1 MISRR
6 LLIFFIKQINLF
18 ETSRFYIYMYKS
30 FFAFLFILITIQI
43 RCVAQVPGFFM
54 KEEQRKV
61 VIPFYP
67 SNSLIIIP
75 VSINGHTPLN
85 FLVDTGVR
93 SNILFSKKL
102 GDALGLE
109 YTRRLKLVGAD
120 GSDDLMAS
128 VSPINHFDLGPVE
141 GIFQSLLVL
150 EQEFLEL
157 ESVIGIPI
165 YGIIGYEFF
174 KFNPIK
180 IDYDNGLMTF
190 YRHDAM
196 RWKPLFYRKTHL
208 SIEENKPYI
217 QAKVKQKD
225 GSILFPKLLIDTG
238 ANHGLLLNRETTEAI
253 TMPPLFIESALGQSL
268 GGMLFGYMGRVES
281 LSFANLKLTE
291 VLTSY
296 PEETP
301 FSYVIKDSGRSGS
314 LGAEVLGR
322 TKLIFDYPRNR
333 LLVQRADNFF
343 APFQFDMSGMTLRKI
358 PNDDNRIY
366 VSEIRPGSPA
376 QRVGIE
382 AYDEVLMI
390 NNVPTFF
397 WELSDINKLLRSE
410 QGKKV
415 EVEVRRYEGD
425 DLTKYEDHKFS
436 FVLKRQ
442 I

>member
-1 MISRR
+1 
-6 LLIFFIKQINLF
+6 
-18 ETSRFYIYMYKS
+18 MYKS
-30 FFAFLFILITIQI
+30 LIAFLFILVAIQI

-75 VSINGHTPLN
+75 VSINGNTPLN

-190 YRHDAM
+190 YRHDAL

-208 SIEENKPYI
+208 SIQENKPYI
-217 QAKVKQKD
+217 QARVKQKD
-225 GSILFPKLLIDTG
+225 GSTLYPKLLVDTG

-436 FVLKRQ
+436 FELKRQ